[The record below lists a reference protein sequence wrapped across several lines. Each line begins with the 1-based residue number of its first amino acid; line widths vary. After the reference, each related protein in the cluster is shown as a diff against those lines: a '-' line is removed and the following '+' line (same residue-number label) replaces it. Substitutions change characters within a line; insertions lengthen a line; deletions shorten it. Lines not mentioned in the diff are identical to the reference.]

1 MPVLCVLAKQPT
13 GTTRTA
19 ASVCTVDGLR
29 LNQLLCPYRGKIQ
42 RVPLAMRDGALGVL
56 WLSSLAGIHQ
66 SKCLIPADTNK
77 NASTAWLEITI
88 DPSGL
93 TFQTDPLGTFPLWWF
108 EDDSRIVITS
118 EVKSL
123 IALQAVQV
131 ELNDIALQKLRHPPD
146 FSPFQRNPS
155 NPCRSVGMRRM
166 SSSGP
171 TRACPRRKA
180 R

>member
-1 MPVLCVLAKQPT
+1 M
-13 GTTRTA
+13 
-19 ASVCTVDGLR
+19 CTVDGLR

-131 ELNDIALQKLRHPPD
+131 ELNDIALQKLRHPPT
-146 FSPFQRNPS
+146 SAPS
-155 NPCRSVGMRRM
+155 NAIRVI
-166 SSSGP
+166 
-171 TRACPRRKA
+171 RAGRWACGGCPLPAPHERVQGGKPGEEGH
-180 R
+180 